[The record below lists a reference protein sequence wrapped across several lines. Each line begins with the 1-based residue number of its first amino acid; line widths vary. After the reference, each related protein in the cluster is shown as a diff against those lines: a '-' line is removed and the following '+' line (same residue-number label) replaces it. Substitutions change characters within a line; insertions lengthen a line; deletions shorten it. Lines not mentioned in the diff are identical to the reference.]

1 MSMFDEMIIKKD
13 LPLPEEIKN
22 FPIDWKNYKF
32 QTKDLESC
40 MLDFWI
46 SEEGELFEHVVE
58 REYIPYS
65 EEEKKKNK
73 NHFFMWKDVIDKSS
87 SDVKVDYH
95 GKIRFYTYEDFD
107 DENDFW
113 LEFEAFFVYG
123 KLDKIELK
131 EFRKETSRKITNEE
145 TTKFLEKEQNHPW
158 NVFRRY
164 AAHIGWKWFW
174 RKVAN
179 LFYKLSS
186 VCSKIQM
193 FVIRYIS

>member
-1 MSMFDEMIIKKD
+1 MFDEIIIKKD

-22 FPIDWKNYKF
+22 FPIDWKNYQF
-32 QTKDLESC
+32 QTKDLDNC
-40 MLDFWI
+40 LLDYWI
-46 SEEGELFEHVVE
+46 SEDGELFEHVVE

-73 NHFFMWKDVIDKSS
+73 NRWVIWKDVIDKSS
-87 SDVKVDYH
+87 SDVKVDFH
-95 GKIRFYTYEDFD
+95 GKIRFYAYEDFD

-145 TTKFLEKEQNHPW
+145 TRKFLEKERTHPW
-158 NVFRRY
+158 NVFKRY
-164 AAHIGWKWFW
+164 AAYIGWRWFW

-193 FVIRYIS
+193 FVIRHLS